1 MMTTKALLLGA
12 VASIALAGSANAH
25 NWYLGIEGGLSSVED
40 ADAVGTILGFTT
52 SGTLPIDNGWAL
64 IGTVGAEL
72 APNWRIEGE
81 IGYRSN
87 ETDTGATIEITEL
100 SLMVNALFDIELSP
114 NMDLTLGGGIGYDE
128 TTFDIG
134 GAAEAS
140 DSGFAWQGIAGMS
153 WAVGSQTDLTF
164 TYRYFNTEGPS
175 LSAGAG
181 IASVDFDDFTKHSLT
196 VGLRFKMSPDKE

>member
-12 VASIALAGSANAH
+12 VASLAFAGSASAH
-25 NWYLGIEGGLSSVED
+25 GWYLGIEGGVSSVED
-40 ADAVGTILGFTT
+40 ADAVGTILGFAT

-64 IGTVGAEL
+64 IGTVGHEL
-72 APNWRIEGE
+72 SPNWRIEGE

-87 ETDTGATIEITEL
+87 ETDTGGTIEITEL
-100 SLMVNALFDIELSP
+100 SFMVNALFDIELSP
-114 NMDLTLGGGIGYDE
+114 SMDLTLGGGIGYDE

-140 DSGFAWQGIAGMS
+140 DSGFAWQGIVGMG
-153 WAVGSQTDLTF
+153 WAISPNTDLTL
-164 TYRYFNTEGPS
+164 TYRYMNVTGPE

-181 IASVDFDDFTKHSLT
+181 IATVEFDDLTKHSLT
-196 VGLRFKMSPDKE
+196 VGVRFNMAGGE